1 MTEQE
6 RKVLLLDQLHLER
19 AADAPGIGKWI
30 SVKLLASFSAAIVI
44 GLFLWYLTWPARVP
58 VHIMTVASAPANTG
72 SSLDASGYVVARRQ
86 ATLSA
91 KILGKLVAV
100 DVEEGDRVSQGQV
113 VARLDDANAM
123 AALNQSKAQLSAS
136 EAGLAQAKAAFE
148 NAVPSYFRYRALLAQ
163 GAISAEALDRQKAVY
178 DAARTGFAVAARA
191 VLVAQAAVA
200 AAQANEDDTVV
211 RAPFAGV
218 VTDKAAQPG
227 EIVAPAAAGG
237 GFTRTGI
244 ATIVDMDSLEIQ
256 IDVNESTIDHVHAG
270 QGVRVW
276 LNAYPDWEISGSV
289 IAVVPTADQ
298 TKGSVKVRIG
308 MQARDDRILPQM
320 GVRVAFLSDQPA
332 EQRGVMLPAEFVR
345 RDGDSAIAYVVT
357 EDGRH
362 VEARRVILG
371 LGRAGLVGIKS
382 GLSPG
387 DRVVT
392 TNLDKL
398 HDGADIK
405 IEP

>member
-6 RKVLLLDQLHLER
+6 RKALLLDRLHLER
-19 AADAPGIGKWI
+19 AADAPGIGKRI
-30 SVKLLASFSAAIVI
+30 SIKLLASFSAAIVT

-72 SSLDASGYVVARRQ
+72 YSLDASGYVIARRQ

-123 AALNQSKAQLSAS
+123 AALNQSKAQLSAN

-148 NAVPSYFRYRALLAQ
+148 NAAPSYFRYRALLAE
-163 GAISAEALDRQKAVY
+163 GAISAEALDRQKTVY
-178 DAARTGFAVAARA
+178 DAARTGFAVAVRA

-256 IDVNESTIDHVHAG
+256 IDVNESTIDRVHAG
-270 QGVRVW
+270 QGVRVR

-320 GVRVAFLSDQPA
+320 GVRVAFLAVHPA

-345 RDGDSAIAYVVT
+345 RDGDSAITYVVT

-362 VEARRVILG
+362 VEARRVTLG
-371 LGRAGLVGIKS
+371 PGSTGLVSIKS